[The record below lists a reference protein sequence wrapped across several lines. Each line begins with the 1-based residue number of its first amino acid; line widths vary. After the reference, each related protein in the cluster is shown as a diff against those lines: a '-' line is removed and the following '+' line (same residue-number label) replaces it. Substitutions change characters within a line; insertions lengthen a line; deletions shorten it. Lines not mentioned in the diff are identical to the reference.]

1 MLRDLRRLTDK
12 TFDLVV
18 IGAGIYGTTAAWDA
32 TQRGLSVAIID
43 KSDFGGGTSSN
54 TAKTLHGG
62 VRALT
67 TGNVA
72 EQRLFVRERR
82 ALSRIAP
89 HLVQPLP
96 FIIPTYSGLP
106 RNRWLMRAF
115 FSVNDALARDRND
128 FSDGAHHLPPSRLLS
143 RDECLA
149 LNTSIDPEGVS
160 GGIEWHDCQMYN
172 SDRVNLAFL
181 LSATQAGAT
190 AANYLEATALL
201 RDPHG
206 VAGISVHDRLDDIRA
221 DLRARVVLNCAGP
234 WAPQLLRSL
243 APEVANDL
251 PAPLSVAMN
260 LVTSRRLVTSHGVAG
275 PAGDRLLF
283 MVPWREH
290 TIVGTSHD
298 PFRGQPGERIVTREL
313 VDAFIAEVRQA
324 FPRAKLEHSD
334 LSLVHRGLLPA
345 LNNADDEAHGAQVS
359 LSKTSAVIDHREDGL
374 NGLVSVL
381 GVRYTTA
388 RDTAQAAVDAV
399 FRALGHTPPI
409 CRTAETP
416 LVGGDIEDTARF
428 LRMAAEVTTPG
439 VTKRTA
445 TRLARSYGTT
455 YPTVLERF
463 TTAPG
468 DASQLGAECPVTIGE
483 IRHAVRE
490 EMAVALSDAV
500 LRRTEAGSA
509 GHPGD
514 DALRVAAG
522 VMAEELGWSPRRT
535 EQEIGDVAGVYG
547 LDE

>member
-1 MLRDLRRLTDK
+1 MLRDLRRLTDT

-18 IGAGIYGTTAAWDA
+18 IGAGIYGAAAAWDA

-43 KSDFGGGTSSN
+43 KSDFGGGTSFNS
-54 TAKTLHGG
+54 AKTLHGG

-67 TGNVA
+67 SGNVV

-96 FIIPTYSGLP
+96 FIIPTYSGLA

-115 FSVNDALARDRND
+115 FSLNDTLARDRND
-128 FSDGAHHLPPSRLLS
+128 FSDAAHHLSRSRLLS
-143 RDECLA
+143 RDECLK
-149 LNTSIDPEGVS
+149 LNTSLDPEGVS

-181 LSATQAGAT
+181 LSATRAGAT
-190 AANYLEATALL
+190 AANYVEATALL
-201 RDPHG
+201 REDDA
-206 VAGISVHDRLDDIRA
+206 VAGVLVHDRLADIRTE
-221 DLRARVVLNCAGP
+221 LRARVVLNCAGP

-243 APEVANDL
+243 APEVTNGL
-251 PAPLSVAMN
+251 PGRMSIAMN
-260 LVTSRRLVTSHGVAG
+260 LVTPRRPVNSHGVAG

-298 PFRGQPGERIVTREL
+298 AFSGQAGEQLVNRVIVERFLE
-313 VDAFIAEVRQA
+313 EVGRA
-324 FPRAKLEHSD
+324 FPGARLGLSD
-334 LSLVHRGLLPA
+334 LSMVHRGLLP
-345 LNNADDEAHGAQVS
+345 EAGDGSHVS
-359 LSKTSAVIDHREDGL
+359 LRKTSVVQDHRRDGL
-374 NGLVSVL
+374 HGLVSVL

-388 RDTAQAAVDAV
+388 RDTAQAAVDTV
-399 FRALGHTPPI
+399 FRVLDKTPPT

-416 LVGGDIEDTARF
+416 LEGGDIEDTDRF
-428 LRMAAEVTTPG
+428 IRRALEAAGPG
-439 VTKRTA
+439 VTERTA
-445 TRLARSYGTT
+445 TRLAHSYGTT

-463 TTAPG
+463 TTAPR
-468 DASQLGAECPVTIGE
+468 DARNLGAECPVTIGE

-514 DALRVAAG
+514 DALRAAAG
-522 VMAEELGWSPRRT
+522 VMAEELDWSQERVD
-535 EQEIGDVAGVYG
+535 QEIADVKHTYDLGS
-547 LDE
+547 

>member
-1 MLRDLRRLTDK
+1 M
-12 TFDLVV
+12 
-18 IGAGIYGTTAAWDA
+18 
-32 TQRGLSVAIID
+32 
-43 KSDFGGGTSSN
+43 
-54 TAKTLHGG
+54 
-62 VRALT
+62 
-67 TGNVA
+67 
-72 EQRLFVRERR
+72 
-82 ALSRIAP
+82 
-89 HLVQPLP
+89 QPLP

-115 FSVNDALARDRND
+115 FSLNDALARDRND
-128 FSDGAHHLPPSRLLS
+128 SSDEAHHLPPSRLLS

-149 LNTSIDPEGVS
+149 LNPSLDPKGVS

-190 AANYLEATALL
+190 ATNYVEATALL
-201 RDPHG
+201 RDRHG
-206 VAGISVHDRLDDIRA
+206 VVGVSVHDRLDDVRA

-243 APEVANDL
+243 VPEVANGL
-251 PAPLSVAMN
+251 PAPMSIAMN
-260 LVTSRRLVTSHGVAG
+260 LVTPRRLVTSHGVAG

-298 PFRGQPGERIVTREL
+298 PFRGRPGERFVTREL
-313 VDAFIAEVRQA
+313 IDAFIAEVCQA
-324 FPRAKLEHSD
+324 FPGAKLEHSD

-345 LNNADDEAHGAQVS
+345 LDHDNDNDNDDGDNNGDGAQVS
-359 LSKTSAVIDHREDGL
+359 LSKTSAVRDHREDGL

-388 RDTAQAAVDAV
+388 RATAQAAVDAV
-399 FRALGHTPPI
+399 FRVLGHTPPT

-416 LVGGDIEDTARF
+416 LVGGDIEDTDGF
-428 LRMAAEVTTPG
+428 LRRTVEATTPG
-439 VTKRTA
+439 VTERTA

-483 IRHAVRE
+483 VRHAVRE

-514 DALRVAAG
+514 DALLAAAQ
-522 VMAEELGWSPRRT
+522 VMAEELGWSTQRT
-535 EQEIGDVAGVYG
+535 DQEIGDVAGVYG
-547 LDE
+547 LGE